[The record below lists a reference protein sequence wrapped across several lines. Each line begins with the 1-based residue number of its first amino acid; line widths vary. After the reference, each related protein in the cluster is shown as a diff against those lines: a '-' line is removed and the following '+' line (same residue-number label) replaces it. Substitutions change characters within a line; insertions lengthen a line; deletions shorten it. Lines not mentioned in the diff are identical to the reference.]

1 MVIIYS
7 LTLFISAFLLFWV
20 QLWVEKLLLPLLG
33 GAPGVWNTCMV
44 FFQALLLLGYS
55 YAHVLS
61 TRLKFR
67 YQAIVHTLFLL
78 LPLSLLP
85 LSLSPV
91 TSPPRDT
98 NPIFWLLG
106 ILVITVGLPSLA
118 IATTA
123 PLMQRWFAIAQKNN
137 DPYFL
142 YTASNIGSLL
152 SLVSYPV
159 LIETNFSLS
168 QQSYLWAVGYGIL
181 AGLTGICAIGLWK
194 STASEKISLLA
205 DSSILDSNLDSNL
218 DHKNSLISASL
229 SPENRPTKSQQFR
242 WIILAFLPASLLLG
256 TTTYIT
262 TDIAAVPLFWAI
274 PLIVYLLTFILA
286 FTNNSLINQHFN
298 YQKCLPLLPAFLTA
312 LVISFLLQL
321 MRPIALLVPLHLI
334 GLFIVGYICH
344 GELASDRPKPNYL
357 TLFYFWIS
365 VGGVAGGIFNAII
378 SPLLFTSI
386 LEYPLVLV
394 ISFLLLPKVAN
405 TSNSGII
412 SELTPELISKLT
424 IDLTANLNSR
434 ESISK
439 SISTL
444 ISKPTAQVNNSR
456 FRFSVPISL
465 GLILATLIVG
475 FSPRFVWLDWLGII
489 LVIILWLG
497 IYKTFHLSKIRL
509 LVGLLLLSLLGQF
522 SLTTIGQVL
531 GSDRSFFG
539 IYRVVSQE
547 QGQYYSLFH
556 GTTLHG
562 KQSRDPQ
569 RQSEPLTYF
578 ATTGPIGQVFNYFSS
593 RDSLQSLG
601 QSLEKSVDNNSQNFH
616 IAVLGLGIGTLF
628 SYARSPQE
636 WTFYEIDP
644 VVVKLATDPQ
654 YFSFLED
661 NTLSS
666 KDTSKDPIK
675 KQIILGDGRL
685 QLAKSP
691 DDYYDLLVMDA
702 FSSDAIPTHLVTLE
716 AMKLYLQKLGENG
729 IIVLNIS
736 NRFINLEPVLGKLAQ
751 ELNLVS
757 YSQVDQDITTQE
769 KEQGK
774 TASHWVIMARNKE
787 SLGTLITDFPWQN
800 MATKSTSASKLKVW
814 TDDFS
819 DIWQVL
825 KLNEKESS

>member
-20 QLWVEKLLLPLLG
+20 QLWVGKLLLPLLG

-168 QQSYLWAVGYGIL
+168 QQSYFWAVGYGIL
-181 AGLTGICAIGLWK
+181 ASLTGICAISLWK
-194 STASEKISLLA
+194 SAAPEEIFLLA
-205 DSSILDSNLDSNL
+205 DSSILDNNL
-218 DHKNSLISASL
+218 DHENLLIGASL
-229 SPENRPTKSQQFR
+229 SPENRPSKSQQFR

-298 YQKCLPLLPAFLTA
+298 YQKCLPLLPALLTA

-321 MRPIALLVPLHLI
+321 MRPIALLVPFHLM

-378 SPLLFTSI
+378 SPLFFTSI

-394 ISFLLLPKVAN
+394 ISFLLLPKLTSV
-405 TSNSGII
+405 SNSGII

-424 IDLTANLNSR
+424 ANLTANANSS

-444 ISKPTAQVNNSR
+444 IPKPTTQANNSR

-475 FSPRFVWLDWLGII
+475 FSPRFVWSDWLGII
-489 LVIILWLG
+489 LVIMLWLG

-522 SLTTIGQVL
+522 SLTTMGQVL
-531 GSDRSFFG
+531 VSDRSFFG
-539 IYRVVSQE
+539 IYRVVSQQ

-569 RQSEPLTYF
+569 RQGEPLTYF

-593 RDSLQSLG
+593 RDSL
-601 QSLEKSVDNNSQNFH
+601 NSH

-666 KDTSKDPIK
+666 KDTIKDPIK

-716 AMKLYLQKLGENG
+716 AMELYLQKLRKNG
-729 IIVLNIS
+729 IVVLNIS

-757 YSQVDQDITTQE
+757 YSQVDRDITALE

-800 MATKSTSASKLKVW
+800 MVAKSTSASKLKVW

-825 KLNEKESS
+825 RLDNFDRETN

>member
-1 MVIIYS
+1 VVIIYA

-20 QLWVEKLLLPLLG
+20 QLWVGKLLLPLLG

-44 FFQALLLLGYS
+44 FFQALLLFGYS
-55 YAHVLS
+55 YAHILS
-61 TRLKFR
+61 TRIAAR

-78 LPLSLLP
+78 IPLSLLP
-85 LSLSPV
+85 LSLPSAI
-91 TSPPRDT
+91 SPPRDT

-142 YTASNIGSLL
+142 YAASNIGSLL

-168 QQSYLWAVGYGIL
+168 QQSYLWAGGYGIL
-181 AGLTGICAIGLWK
+181 ASLTGICAINIWK
-194 STASEKISLLA
+194 SAAPEQLFLLD
-205 DSSILDSNLDSNL
+205 DSSTLDNNLDNKKDNNL
-218 DHKNSLISASL
+218 DNKKLLVSTNLSLDPQPS
-229 SPENRPTKSQQFR
+229 KSQQFR
-242 WIILAFLPASLLLG
+242 WIILGFLPTSLLLG

-274 PLIVYLLTFILA
+274 PLIVYLSTFILA
-286 FTNNSLINQHFN
+286 FTNNSLINQQFN
-298 YQKCLPLLPAFLTA
+298 YQKLLPLLPALLTA

-321 MRPIALLVPLHLI
+321 MRPIALLVPLHLL
-334 GLFIVGYICH
+334 GLFFVGYICH

-378 SPLLFTSI
+378 SPLLFTSV
-386 LEYPLVLV
+386 LEYPSVLI
-394 ISFLLLPKVAN
+394 ISFLLLPKLVIA
-405 TSNSGII
+405 SNSGII
-412 SELTPELISKLT
+412 SQLTPELISKLT
-424 IDLTANLNSR
+424 ADLTSNLNSDLNS
-434 ESISK
+434 EKSISK
-439 SISTL
+439 SISEL
-444 ISKPTAQVNNSR
+444 IPKPNSQVNNSS

-475 FSPRFVWLDWLGII
+475 FSPRFVWSDWLGII

-497 IYKTFHLSKIRL
+497 IYKTFNLSKIRL

-522 SLTTIGQVL
+522 SLTTMGQVL
-531 GSDRSFFG
+531 VRDRSFFG
-539 IYRVVSQE
+539 IYRVVSQQ

-562 KQSRDPQ
+562 KQSRDSQ
-569 RQSEPLTYF
+569 RRDEPLTYF
-578 ATTGPIGQVFNYFSS
+578 SATGPIGQVFNYFS
-593 RDSLQSLG
+593 RKDTFQ
-601 QSLEKSVDNNSQNFH
+601 NSH
-616 IAVLGLGIGTLF
+616 IAVLGLGVGTLF

-644 VVVKLATDPQ
+644 VVVKLATDPK
-654 YFSFLED
+654 YFSFLGNDFSNSPEV
-661 NTLSS
+661 
-666 KDTSKDPIK
+666 IK

-685 QLAKSP
+685 QLAKAQ

-716 AMKLYLQKLGENG
+716 AMELYLQKLRKNG
-729 IIVLNIS
+729 IIAVNIS
-736 NRFINLEPVLGKLAQ
+736 NRFINLEPVLAKLAQ

-757 YSQVDQDITTQE
+757 YSQVDRAITPLE

-774 TASHWVIMARNKE
+774 TASHWVIMARNQE
-787 SLGTLITDFPWQN
+787 YLGSLITDFPWQN
-800 MATKSTSASKLKVW
+800 MSTQSNSKFQVW

-825 KLNEKESS
+825 KLNEKL

>member
-1 MVIIYS
+1 M
-7 LTLFISAFLLFWV
+7 
-20 QLWVEKLLLPLLG
+20 
-33 GAPGVWNTCMV
+33 
-44 FFQALLLLGYS
+44 
-55 YAHVLS
+55 
-61 TRLKFR
+61 
-67 YQAIVHTLFLL
+67 
-78 LPLSLLP
+78 
-85 LSLSPV
+85 
-91 TSPPRDT
+91 
-98 NPIFWLLG
+98 
-106 ILVITVGLPSLA
+106 
-118 IATTA
+118 
-123 PLMQRWFAIAQKNN
+123 
-137 DPYFL
+137 
-142 YTASNIGSLL
+142 
-152 SLVSYPV
+152 
-159 LIETNFSLS
+159 
-168 QQSYLWAVGYGIL
+168 
-181 AGLTGICAIGLWK
+181 
-194 STASEKISLLA
+194 
-205 DSSILDSNLDSNL
+205 DSNLDS
-218 DHKNSLISASL
+218 KNSLISASL
-229 SPENRPTKSQQFR
+229 SPENRPSKSQQFR

-286 FTNNSLINQHFN
+286 FSNNSLINQQFN
-298 YQKCLPLLPAFLTA
+298 YQKLLPLLPAILTA

-321 MRPIALLVPLHLI
+321 MRPIALLVPLHLL

-344 GELASDRPKPNYL
+344 GELASDRPKPDYL
-357 TLFYFWIS
+357 TLFYFWLS

-394 ISFLLLPKVAN
+394 ISFLLLPKLASVSTA
-405 TSNSGII
+405 GIT

-424 IDLTANLNSR
+424 DDLNSS
-434 ESISK
+434 ESISE
-439 SISTL
+439 SISAL
-444 ISKPTAQVNNSR
+444 IPKSTSQSDNNSR

-475 FSPRFVWLDWLGII
+475 FSPRFVWSDWLGII
-489 LVIILWLG
+489 LVIMLWLG
-497 IYKTFHLSKIRL
+497 IYKTFNLSKIRL

-522 SLTTIGQVL
+522 SLTTMGQVL
-531 GSDRSFFG
+531 VSDRSFFG

-569 RQSEPLTYF
+569 RQDEPLTYF
-578 ATTGPIGQVFNYFSS
+578 TTTGPIGQVFNYFNS
-593 RDSLQSLG
+593 RDSLQSSGQSLG
-601 QSLEKSVDNNSQNFH
+601 QSLEKSVDNNSQNSH

-644 VVVKLATDPQ
+644 VVVKLATDSQ

-661 NTLSS
+661 ITLSS
-666 KDTSKDPIK
+666 KDTIKNPIK

-716 AMKLYLQKLGENG
+716 AMKLYLQKLRKNG
-729 IIVLNIS
+729 IIAVNIS

-757 YSQVDQDITTQE
+757 YSQVDRDITAQE

-774 TASHWVIMARNKE
+774 TASHWVIIARNKE
-787 SLGTLITDFPWQN
+787 SLGTLITNFPWQN
-800 MATKSTSASKLKVW
+800 IVAKSTTKFKVW

-825 KLNEKESS
+825 KLNEKEIS

>member
-1 MVIIYS
+1 MVIIYA

-20 QLWVEKLLLPLLG
+20 QLWVGKLLLPLLG

-55 YAHVLS
+55 YAHILS
-61 TRLKFR
+61 TRIAVR

-78 LPLSLLP
+78 IPLSLLP

-91 TSPPRDT
+91 TSPPQDT

-123 PLMQRWFAIAQKNN
+123 PLMQRWFALAQKNN

-142 YTASNIGSLL
+142 YAASNIGSLL

-168 QQSYLWAVGYGIL
+168 QQSYLWAGGYGVL
-181 AGLTGICAIGLWK
+181 ASLTGICAINLWK
-194 STASEKISLLA
+194 SAAPEPLSAIANSP
-205 DSSILDSNLDSNL
+205 ILENP
-218 DHKNSLISASL
+218 DHKNLEHKNL
-229 SPENRPTKSQQFR
+229 LDRPSKSQQFR
-242 WIILAFLPASLLLG
+242 WIILSFLPASLLLG

-286 FTNNSLINQHFN
+286 FTNNSLINQQFN
-298 YQKCLPLLPAFLTA
+298 YQKFLPLLPVILTA

-321 MRPIALLVPLHLI
+321 MRPIALLVPLHLL
-334 GLFIVGYICH
+334 GLFFVGYICH
-344 GELASDRPKPNYL
+344 GELASDRPQPNYL

-386 LEYPLVLV
+386 LEYPSVLI
-394 ISFLLLPKVAN
+394 ISFLLLPKLAGAA
-405 TSNSGII
+405 NSGII

-424 IDLTANLNSR
+424 ADLTNVSNSG

-439 SISTL
+439 SISEL
-444 ISKPTAQVNNSR
+444 IPKPNSQVNNSH

-475 FSPRFVWLDWLGII
+475 FSPRFFWSDWLGII
-489 LVIILWLG
+489 LVIMLWLG
-497 IYKTFHLSKIRL
+497 IYKTFSLSKIRL

-522 SLTTIGQVL
+522 SLTTMGQVL
-531 GSDRSFFG
+531 VSDRSFFG
-539 IYRVVSQE
+539 IYRVVSQQ

-569 RQSEPLTYF
+569 RRGEPLTYF
-578 ATTGPIGQVFNYFSS
+578 SATGPIGQVFNYFPRKDTS
-593 RDSLQSLG
+593 QF
-601 QSLEKSVDNNSQNFH
+601 LEKSLDNTSQNSH
-616 IAVLGLGIGTLF
+616 IAVLGLGVGTLF
-628 SYARSPQE
+628 SYARSLQE

-644 VVVKLATDPQ
+644 VVVKLATNPQ
-654 YFSFLED
+654 YFSFLAD
-661 NTLSS
+661 NPSIS
-666 KDTSKDPIK
+666 QEAIK

-685 QLAKSP
+685 QLAKAK

-716 AMKLYLQKLGENG
+716 AMQLYLQKLRKNG
-729 IIVLNIS
+729 IIAVNIS
-736 NRFINLEPVLGKLAQ
+736 NRFINLEPVLAKLAQ
-751 ELNLVS
+751 ELGLVS
-757 YSQVDQDITTQE
+757 YSQIDRAITALE

-774 TASHWVIMARNKE
+774 TASHWVIMARNQE
-787 SLGTLITDFPWQN
+787 YLGSLITDFPWQN
-800 MATKSTSASKLKVW
+800 MSTSSNSKFQVW

-825 KLNEKESS
+825 KLNEKENL